1 MRWSRTHL
9 SPTPSSRS
17 IGAAPSATV
26 AAASSSTESIRRRPY
41 NPFISLAKPQNA
53 TPAPQFASEPN
64 RARGSGAGPGRE
76 RGGGARRERRDVFVS
91 CGSPRHGSVA
101 RRSTLLYFF
110 RFPFAEQGEFVR
122 DTISFRFILAFFLG
136 QEGLFP
142 TSTVPGRSRR
152 ADLVCN
158 ERSAV
163 PGIWRLAVDRRP
175 AKLDSSSHAC
185 RLPVIA
191 YTRCR
196 RARSYANQR
205 EYEPIFSVKAQLS
218 VRASFW
224 KW

>member
-26 AAASSSTESIRRRPY
+26 AAASSSTGSIRRRPY

-64 RARGSGAGPGRE
+64 RARGSGAGPGRG

-122 DTISFRFILAFFLG
+122 DTISFRFVLFWLSFLG
-136 QEGLFP
+136 
-142 TSTVPGRSRR
+142 RR
-152 ADLVCN
+152 VY
-158 ERSAV
+158 S
-163 PGIWRLAVDRRP
+163 P
-175 AKLDSSSHAC
+175 
-185 RLPVIA
+185 
-191 YTRCR
+191 
-196 RARSYANQR
+196 RARSRVGLGAPTWCAMKGQPCR
-205 EYEPIFSVKAQLS
+205 EYGD
-218 VRASFW
+218 
-224 KW
+224 